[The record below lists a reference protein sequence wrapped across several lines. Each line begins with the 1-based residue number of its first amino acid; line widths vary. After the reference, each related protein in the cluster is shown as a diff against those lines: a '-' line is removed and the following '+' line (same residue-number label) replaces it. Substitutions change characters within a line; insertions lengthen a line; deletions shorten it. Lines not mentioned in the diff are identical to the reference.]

1 MSVPSAEV
9 SDDAWEITAFLASL
23 TAVSE
28 NTQRAYRRDLQAFTE
43 WSGRQGVSSASA
55 VTRRSLRR
63 YVAFCSTSGLASS
76 TIARRAS
83 ALRRYFGWAHRTGRV
98 DTDPSAG
105 LVTPKGTSRL
115 PRVLRDDEL
124 DQLLDQRDAADDPWD
139 LRDLAII
146 EVLYGC
152 GIRVAELC
160 GMRTSDLDTEQRTID
175 VLGKG
180 GKHRRVPLTEP
191 AAYATARWMHH
202 GRPAVMVATGVTPSE
217 VDGAL
222 FVNRRG
228 RPMSPR
234 DVRRVVD
241 ARSSAPTS
249 PHAFRHTYA
258 THLLDGGADLR
269 SVQELLGHSDLG
281 TTQVYT
287 HVSRERLREVYDES
301 HPRA

>member
-1 MSVPSAEV
+1 MEDTWGLEAYV
-9 SDDAWEITAFLASL
+9 ASL
-23 TAVSE
+23 TSVSA
-28 NTQRAYRRDLQAFTE
+28 NTVAAYRRDLAAFTE
-43 WSGRQGVSSASA
+43 WAGRQGLSSPD
-55 VTRRSLRR
+55 VVDRRVVRR
-63 YVAFCSTSGLASS
+63 FVAFCSTSGLAPS

-83 ALRRYFGWAHRTGRV
+83 ALRRYFGWAHRTGRCPA
-98 DTDPSAG
+98 DPTQG
-105 LVTPKGTSRL
+105 LVTPQGTSRL

-124 DQLLDQRDAADDPWD
+124 DSLLDPRDATDDPWD
-139 LRDLAII
+139 QRDLAIA
-146 EVLYGC
+146 EALYGC

-160 GMRTSDLDTEQRTID
+160 SLATGDLDLERGTID
-175 VLGKG
+175 VAGKG

-191 AAYATARWMHH
+191 AADALGRWLHH
-202 GRPAVMVATGVTPSE
+202 GRPAVLLQVGATPSS

-228 RPMSPR
+228 RPMTPR

-241 ARSSAPTS
+241 ARSTAPTS